1 MRTSSGIN
9 TPDLATR
16 GIWMW
21 HLDAVF
27 LAVQGERHDLRRAV
41 DQGGHGPDMLVQPRR
56 GKAAAKQCLRK
67 RLKGVTYAPRVL
79 VTDNPEER

>member
-1 MRTSSGIN
+1 
-9 TPDLATR
+9 
-16 GIWMW
+16 MW

-56 GKAAAKQCLRK
+56 GKAAATLPHLAGDDGLSQGCIRDERKTPLSPFCLFLPGGR
-67 RLKGVTYAPRVL
+67 RT
-79 VTDNPEER
+79 TH